1 MKRKSLATLLSGF
14 LTVCLTGV
22 GFASWLITGGETKT
36 SNAGAVSAE
45 KVEDQRVKI
54 TNLKVDNAAIAFG
67 MGASTT
73 TNTTPWLKNSDS
85 VEDLTA
91 TLSFDVSNG
100 KSFGKEINFTF
111 EVDDAHETDFNTAV
125 TKGYIQAPVLTK
137 ITDFGDSDDATTYT
151 VDVVFKWGSFFG
163 GANPYTYFNNT
174 YTTASETSKKTEFA
188 DKNAGDEAA
197 DVLGAIYK
205 LNGATYTITVETVA
219 KDA

>member
-1 MKRKSLATLLSGF
+1 MKKKSLATLLSGF
-14 LTVCLTGV
+14 LTVALTGV

-36 SNAGAVSAE
+36 SDAGAVSAE

-67 MGASTT
+67 MGSSTT
-73 TNTTPWLKNSDS
+73 TNTSPWLKNSNS
-85 VEDLTA
+85 VEDLNA

-100 KSFGKEINFTF
+100 KSYGKEIKFTF
-111 EVDDAHETDFNTAV
+111 SVDEAHNTYYLDAIE
-125 TKGYIQAPVLTK
+125 KGYIVAPKLDT
-137 ITDFGDSDDATTYT
+137 ITTFTSTDDPTTYT
-151 VDVVFKWGSFFG
+151 VAVEFKWGSFFG

-174 YTTASETSKKTEFA
+174 YTSASVASGQSTFSG
-188 DKNAGDEAA
+188 KNAGDEAA
-197 DVLGAIYK
+197 SVLGDIYK